1 MATTERRCRV
11 STASLPDSKNFELG
25 ALIEKLGPL
34 NNRWRTS
41 PPSEKV
47 LLLWA
52 MGDVLLMA
60 HPKPADSL
68 LWEIQRRSYITRVVL
83 RYALIVR
90 RSWPIRGDLEEL
102 VTGLR
107 SYTVFREA
115 LPFLK
120 GKREGIDGQ
129 THARILTL
137 LRSAN
142 TQVAVQQIKDLK
154 SQTIGRRHKK
164 GASVAA
170 VRDPALKFSQ
180 ALDQLELEV
189 VSGARTDFSETPE
202 TLSLLSSLAV
212 AIATGEGTHNLQ
224 QLKFT
229 GSVLRELA
237 DPLLS
242 VIRGGPAAVSA
253 FRRAAGSRRLMEAAD
268 MLNSGRSEQDL
279 NQWRKRHSLSGGAQL
294 KDWR

>member
-1 MATTERRCRV
+1 MC
-11 STASLPDSKNFELG
+11 
-25 ALIEKLGPL
+25 
-34 NNRWRTS
+34 
-41 PPSEKV
+41 
-47 LLLWA
+47 
-52 MGDVLLMA
+52 DVLLMA

-102 VTGLR
+102 VMGLR

-120 GKREGIDGQ
+120 GKREGIDAP

-142 TQVAVQQIKDLK
+142 TQNSIQQIKDLK
-154 SQTIGRRHKK
+154 SRTIGRRHKK

-189 VSGARTDFSETPE
+189 IRGAKTDLRETPQ

-212 AIATGEGTHNLQ
+212 AIATGEGTDNFQ
-224 QLKFT
+224 QLTLT
-229 GSVLRELA
+229 GPVLTELA
-237 DPLLS
+237 EPLVS
-242 VIRGGPAAVSA
+242 VIRGGAAAISA

-268 MLNSGRSEQDL
+268 LLNSGRTEQEL
-279 NQWRKRHSLSGGAQL
+279 NQWKKRHSLTGGTQIKRL
-294 KDWR
+294 VVN

>member
-1 MATTERRCRV
+1 
-11 STASLPDSKNFELG
+11 
-25 ALIEKLGPL
+25 
-34 NNRWRTS
+34 
-41 PPSEKV
+41 
-47 LLLWA
+47 

-60 HPKPADSL
+60 HPKPSDSL

-120 GKREGIDGQ
+120 GKREGIDAP
-129 THARILTL
+129 THARVLTL

-142 TQVAVQQIKDLK
+142 TQNAVQQIKDLK
-154 SQTIGRRHKK
+154 SRAIGRRHKK

-170 VRDPALKFSQ
+170 VRDSALKLTQ
-180 ALDQLELEV
+180 ALDQLEHEV
-189 VSGARTDFSETPE
+189 VSGERTDFSETPE

-212 AIATGEGTHNLQ
+212 AIATGEGVDNLQ
-224 QLKFT
+224 QLKLT
-229 GSVLRELA
+229 GVVLRELA
-237 DPLLS
+237 GPLVA
-242 VIRGGPAAVSA
+242 VIRSGPAAVSA

-268 MLNSGRSEQDL
+268 LLNSGRSEQDL
-279 NQWRKRHSLSGGAQL
+279 NQWKRRHSLTDGTQVKKIGGEL
-294 KDWR
+294 K